1 MNTYCTLGVTNQLER
16 NSERNSAKNTDQ
28 AETINCNFDH
38 EKRCRNLFENDT
50 NGVLLT
56 NSDGA
61 VLYANAKVQ
70 KMFGMTEEEIRK
82 KSKDVIGQQY
92 EKIRASLKE
101 GKDICPLPFESIFKR
116 EDGTTF
122 DGEVS
127 YSLFTDCDHLT
138 KTSLIIKDVT
148 ERKKTE
154 LALQESEEKYRY
166 LFENVLNGFAY
177 CRIVIDEKGKPVD
190 FVYLEVNDSFERLTG
205 LKKGDVIGRR
215 ATEAIP
221 GIKEDHPELFEIYGR
236 VAQTGKTEHFEINFK
251 PLDIWLSISVYCPKK
266 GFFATVFENITEQKQ
281 VERKLK
287 EYSEGLEFTVA
298 MRTQELIEA
307 NDRLV
312 KAERFAAIGE
322 LAGMI
327 GHDLRNPLTAIKNAV
342 YYLDRKQGTSMD
354 AKTKEMF
361 KIIDRSVEHANKI
374 IGNLLEYSKEISL
387 EIEEATPKS
396 LLDYILLMIQIPDHV
411 KIMDRTQD
419 EPTIWVDSNKL
430 ERVFINLIRNAI
442 DAMPEKGTLVI
453 SSRVEGENV
462 EFTFTD
468 TGTGMSEQTKSK
480 IFMPLFTT
488 KAQGM
493 GFGLAI
499 CKRIVEAH
507 GGRITVESSLSKGTT
522 FVITLP
528 IEQKPK
534 IERDTQMSLET
545 EFFSPVKQ

>member
-1 MNTYCTLGVTNQLER
+1 VAKLLESSFEE
-16 NSERNSAKNTDQ
+16 NSSKNADQ
-28 AETINCNFDH
+28 VETTNCNF
-38 EKRCRNLFENDT
+38 ELKTRCRNLFENGS
-50 NGVLLT
+50 NGVLLAKPDRT
-56 NSDGA
+56 
-61 VLYANAKVQ
+61 VLYANAQAQ

-82 KSKDVIGQQY
+82 NSKDVLGQKFDGIISSLI
-92 EKIRASLKE
+92 ERKNMCASTIE
-101 GKDICPLPFESIFKR
+101 STFRRKDGATFE
-116 EDGTTF
+116 
-122 DGEVS
+122 GEVS
-127 YSLFTDCDHLT
+127 LNLFIDCDHLA
-138 KTSLIIKDVT
+138 KISLIIKDIT

-154 LALQESEEKYRY
+154 LALQESEEKYRC
-166 LFENVLNGFAY
+166 LFENVPNAFAY
-177 CRIVIDEKGKPVD
+177 CRIVNDEEGKPVD
-190 FVYLEVNDSFERLTG
+190 FVYLEVNEAFEKLTG
-205 LKKGDVIGRR
+205 TKKVDIIGRK
-215 ATEAIP
+215 ATEAIT
-221 GIKEDHPELFEIYGR
+221 GLRENHPELFEIFGR
-236 VAQTGKTEHFEINFK
+236 VAKTGKTEHFEINFK
-251 PLDIWLSISVYCPKK
+251 PLGFWLSIFVYCPKK
-266 GFFATVFENITEQKQ
+266 GSFATVFENITEQKQ
-281 VERKLK
+281 IEKKLK
-287 EYSEGLEFTVA
+287 EYSEGLEITVA
-298 MRTQELIEA
+298 TRTQELMEA

-374 IGNLLEYSKEISL
+374 IGNLLEYSKEITL

-396 LLDYILLMIQIPDHV
+396 LLDYILLMIQIPNHI

-419 EPTIWVDSNKL
+419 EPTIWVDSNKM
-430 ERVFINLIRNAI
+430 ERVFINLIKNAI
-442 DAMPEKGTLVI
+442 DAMPEKGTLTI
-453 SSRVEGENV
+453 SSRSDGENV
-462 EFTFTD
+462 EFSFAD

-499 CKRIVEAH
+499 CKRIIEAH

-522 FVITLP
+522 FIVTLP

-534 IERDTQMSLET
+534 IERDPQAGLET
-545 EFFSPVKQ
+545 EFFSSIKQ

>member
-1 MNTYCTLGVTNQLER
+1 LER
-16 NSERNSAKNTDQ
+16 STEKNSAKNLHQ
-28 AETINCNFDH
+28 AEPVNCNFEDNS
-38 EKRCRNLFENDT
+38 RCRNLFESGAY
-50 NGVLLT
+50 GVLLS
-56 NSDGA
+56 NPDGTI
-61 VLYANAKVQ
+61 LYANAQVQ

-82 KSKDVIGQQY
+82 KGKEVIGQQY
-92 EKIRASLKE
+92 EVIIASHNERKKI
-101 GKDICPLPFESIFKR
+101 IPLTTESIFKR
-116 EDGTTF
+116 KDGTTF
-122 DGEVS
+122 EGEVS
-127 YSLFTDCDHLT
+127 SSLFTDCDQLT
-138 KTSLIIKDVT
+138 KISLIIKDIT
-148 ERKKTE
+148 LRKRTE

-177 CRIVIDEKGKPVD
+177 CSIVNDEKGKPVD
-190 FVYLEVNDSFERLTG
+190 FVYLEVNNSFEKLTG
-205 LKKGDVIGRR
+205 LKKRDVIGKK
-215 ATEAIP
+215 ATEAIS

-236 VAQTGKTEHFEINFK
+236 VAQTGKTEHFEMNFK
-251 PLDIWLSISVYCPKK
+251 PLDIWLSIFVYCPKK

-281 VERKLK
+281 AEKKLK

-298 MRTQELIEA
+298 TRTQELVEA

-342 YYLDRKQGTSMD
+342 YYLDRKQSTSMD

-396 LLDYILLMIQIPDHV
+396 LLDYILLMVQIPNHI

-430 ERVFINLIRNAI
+430 ERVFINLIKNAI

-453 SSRVEGENV
+453 SSRAEGENV

-507 GGRITVESSLSKGTT
+507 GGKITVESSLSKGTT
-522 FVITLP
+522 FTLTLP

-534 IERDTQMSLET
+534 IEGESHVGLEA
-545 EFFSPVKQ
+545 EYFSEVKS

>member
-1 MNTYCTLGVTNQLER
+1 LVTCCIFGVANILER
-16 NSERNSAKNTDQ
+16 NSEKKTVGNAAQIENM
-28 AETINCNFDH
+28 NCNL
-38 EKRCRNLFENDT
+38 EQKNRCRVLFENGA

-56 NSDGA
+56 KPDGTI
-61 VLYANAKVQ
+61 LCANVQAQ
-70 KMFGMTEEEIRK
+70 KMFGMTQEEMRNAGKE
-82 KSKDVIGQQY
+82 VIGQQC
-92 EKIRASLKE
+92 EKLSTI
-101 GKDICPLPFESIFKR
+101 KDQKDTGTSTIETTFSRK
-116 EDGTTF
+116 DGSTF

-127 YSLFTDCDHLT
+127 IILFKDCDNSAKTILT
-138 KTSLIIKDVT
+138 IRDTT

-177 CRIVIDEKGKPVD
+177 CKIVTDEECKPVD
-190 FVYLEVNDSFERLTG
+190 FVYIEVNDAFEKLTG
-205 LKKGDVIGRR
+205 LKKVDVVGKK

-221 GIKEDHPELFEIYGR
+221 GIKKDHPELFEIYGR

-266 GFFATVFENITEQKQ
+266 GFFATVFENITEQKL
-281 VERKLK
+281 VEKKLK

-298 MRTQELIEA
+298 ARTQELVEA

-342 YYLDRKQGTSMD
+342 YYLDRKQSASMD
-354 AKTKEMF
+354 PKTKEMF

-396 LLDYILLMIQIPDHV
+396 LIDYILLMIQIPDHI
-411 KIMDRTQD
+411 KILDRTQD

-430 ERVFINLIRNAI
+430 ERVFINLIKNAI

-468 TGTGMSEQTKSK
+468 TGIGMSEQTKSK

-499 CKRIVEAH
+499 CKRIIEAH

-522 FVITLP
+522 FSLTLP
-528 IEQKPK
+528 MEQKPK
-534 IERDTQMSLET
+534 IEKESQVNLEA
-545 EFFSPVKQ
+545 EYFSAVKS